1 MRTAKRGLCSG
12 KQSQPIYKP
21 GEIDLFSVTLR
32 VAAGFVAVLALLCC
46 GCNQS
51 DFSAGTAQ
59 GLIAQRAIHIDAE
72 QVMLTQGQVD
82 CGKENELWEPA
93 PAGFAG
99 GESSNNSSNLVV
111 AHLTSK
117 GRELQF
123 DDDVVLSEPGYP
135 RPYVQI
141 RGDFVATLADASVH
155 DDGDAK
161 KVEGRLLI
169 VVNHSCF
176 ADPLPLMGVKK
187 GKFNQDALPLMRF
200 TQEADGWHFDKL
212 IH

>member
-1 MRTAKRGLCSG
+1 M
-12 KQSQPIYKP
+12 
-21 GEIDLFSVTLR
+21 DLFSVTVR
-32 VAAGFVAVLALLCC
+32 VAAGLLGVLALLCC

-59 GLIAQRAIHIDAE
+59 ALIAQRPIHIDAE
-72 QVMLTQGQVD
+72 QVMLTPGQVD
-82 CGKENELWEPA
+82 CGKENELWEA

-99 GESSNNSSNLVV
+99 SGNSSGTSNLSV
-111 AHLTSK
+111 AHLTAK
-117 GRELQF
+117 ARELQF
-123 DDDVVLSEPGYP
+123 DDDVVLSEPGYS

-141 RGDFVATLADASVH
+141 RGDFTVALTDANIH
-155 DDGDAK
+155 DDGDNGRR
-161 KVEGRLLI
+161 VEGKVLVMI
-169 VVNHSCF
+169 NHPCF

-187 GKFNQDALPLMRF
+187 GKFNEDVLPLMHY